1 MTKYIVNEK
10 GDYLG
15 SQDATYTLQEGER
28 DTQVPPLSE
37 IHRMRWF
44 DDEWHHMYGV
54 DARGNFKGVELIARP
69 TGAAFFVYVAPPPWP
84 SDGGG
89 LIPYSLKWIEAES
102 RWDLKP
108 VSSVAL
114 QLAHRK
120 TLYKDNAT
128 TLRMYARHMGNIKLN
143 KTLLKKCYSVFS
155 SAVEVSEAFAEI
167 RRVFPEFVEAHDITD
182 FSYISI
188 GGDTPHLISLTVI
201 LQSGLGRI
209 SSALGHTYF
218 FNTDNATYYK
228 ETRANIGT
236 EPSHLSTLDPVIEQN
251 ICGTLTSETTT
262 VDNYG
267 NNLADILEVI
277 VTPASID
284 DVIKLNDWISK
295 EGILCG
301 SYSFLR
307 KEVAIITINKT
318 TKEVLQLRHISF
330 DNAFIMRDPA
340 YSGESLRA
348 RSIVREDIN
357 FESDNAR
364 WKG

>member
-1 MTKYIVNEK
+1 MTKFIVNED
-10 GDYLG
+10 GNYLG
-15 SQDATYTLQEGER
+15 EQEDTYTLQVGER
-28 DTQVPPLSE
+28 DTQVP
-37 IHRMRWF
+37 IQDAMYIMRWL
-44 DDEWHHMYGV
+44 DDDWHYMYGV
-54 DARGNFKGVELIARP
+54 DIDNNYMGMQP
-69 TGAAFFVYVAPPPWP
+69 TGVPNEAALLVSVRPPVTRDMDVYNY
-84 SDGGG
+84 G
-89 LIPYSLKWIEAES
+89 WISAEN
-102 RWDLKP
+102 RWGLKP
-108 VSSVAL
+108 EFVASRNI
-114 QLAHRK
+114 QARKVRHR
-120 TLYKDNAT
+120 TNT
-128 TLRMYARHMGNIKLN
+128 EILRSYDRDMGDIRIDKL
-143 KTLLKKCYSVFS
+143 LFKKCYSVFS

-228 ETRANIGT
+228 ETRENIGT
-236 EPSHLSTLDPVIEQN
+236 ETFHLSTLDSAIEQN

-277 VTPASID
+277 ITPANID
-284 DVIKLNDWISK
+284 DVIKLNAWIVG
-295 EGILCG
+295 EGVLCG
-301 SYSFLR
+301 SYNFLR
-307 KEVAIITINKT
+307 KEIAIITINKT
-318 TKEVLQLRHISF
+318 TKEVLQLRHVSF

-348 RSIVREDIN
+348 RSIVREDDN
-357 FESDNAR
+357 FQSDNAN